1 MANEQNLVNLT
12 KRTERERKEIARKG
26 QIASTKAKRE
36 KKLLRDTLL
45 TLLEMEDKKG
55 VTGQDNICIALYKKA
70 NCGDTKAFEIIRD
83 TIGQRPIERI
93 ETTEIPVIKD
103 DV

>member
-70 NCGDTKAFEIIRD
+70 YCGDTKAFEIIRD

-93 ETTEIPVIKD
+93 ETTEVPVIKD